1 MAWAPR
7 MAKRHGPNCM
17 SWQLG
22 ECRLTAGELNILRV
36 GGKLGQAALYWA
48 IPVQTETKMRRE
60 ANMPYV
66 QVIPE
71 ALEMANQGHPTEYIM
86 EFLAHRRGDPIEERT
101 RRIDARYEE
110 ELGQG
115 LLLQGA
121 DSLLHCR
128 VAKGEAD
135 TPIAEHIATNPKAQ
149 PGERRVLAA
158 VRATDMTTFTL
169 AKDADLSNTGRR
181 RSHELLQKAR
191 KFTKWAKERLIL
203 AVADVAVVQHV
214 VRSRKPDEEYLY
226 CRCRLWWLPHS
237 PGVVKGIDHCAAAS
251 AQRIAV
257 RAGAASVRRQ
267 DREEPQH
274 RKIAAVPER
283 EELPSRVAQ

>member
-1 MAWAPR
+1 

-22 ECRLTAGELNILRV
+22 ECRLTAGELNILLV
-36 GGKLGQAALYWA
+36 GGKLGQAALYRA

-86 EFLAHRRGDPIEERT
+86 LERRFGALAHCADVQEFLAHRRGDPIEERT

-110 ELGQG
+110 ELGLG
-115 LLLQGA
+115 LLWQGA

-135 TPIAEHIATNPKAQ
+135 TTIAEHIGTHPKAQ

-158 VRATDMTTFTL
+158 VRATDMATFTL

-181 RSHELLQKAR
+181 RSPPPELLQKAR

-203 AVADVAVVQHV
+203 AVADVDVVQHV
-214 VRSRKPDEEYLY
+214 VRHSAYESQLCKIDVVSRHLHACQEIVINELDKKWVIL
-226 CRCRLWWLPHS
+226 LL
-237 PGVVKGIDHCAAAS
+237 GV
-251 AQRIAV
+251 
-257 RAGAASVRRQ
+257 
-267 DREEPQH
+267 
-274 RKIAAVPER
+274 
-283 EELPSRVAQ
+283 RV